1 MAFAIAP
8 EAMASMIACRLDPL
22 PEMRMTSLKVMI
34 DKGVFAVCQ
43 HPQFPHADSEEL
55 SKR

>member
-8 EAMASMIACRLDPL
+8 EAIASMIACRLDPF
-22 PEMRMTSLKVMI
+22 PEIRMTSLNFMV

-43 HPQFPHADSEEL
+43 HPQFPHTDSEEL